1 MNTPAP
7 AALTRKDCLRIAVWL
22 GLGLL
27 LARGVF
33 GAAWEEYTLLAPFM
47 DMPCVPHGLE
57 VDDAG
62 VYPAFLWYGILLLF
76 LMLMEGGLR
85 LCAFCRQRGWC
96 RAVFGCKVAL
106 VGSALLLLGL
116 LPCIIIPCAHE
127 MLEKDNGSWN
137 ITFSGHALGALT
149 LWLYIAGSAVCC
161 LCLRWG
167 LLKEKDTEPEGAGS
181 SLFRLAW
188 LAFLL
193 TVGVPCMLLMLFFA
207 LTLLGGWAMLEGG
220 LAAAALL
227 HSPAVLPPVYKWG
240 YLLGSTLGTAGVVA
254 LLYSWRRCYG
264 QRWLRVLLGIPV
276 ALVSLAAAATA
287 LVALV
292 NALRLGLGFLSG
304 GGFTPLYL
312 AAVALHFTL
321 FATLLPWLWWR
332 K

>member
-1 MNTPAP
+1 MINTPP
-7 AALTRKDCLRIAVWL
+7 SLTRKDYLRAAVWL
-22 GLGLL
+22 LLGLL
-27 LARGVF
+27 LARGVM
-33 GAAWEEYTLLAPFM
+33 GAAWEEYLLLAPFF

-57 VDDAG
+57 VEDAG
-62 VYPAFLWYGILLLF
+62 VYPVFLWYGILLLF

-85 LCAFCRQRGWC
+85 LCGFCRQRGWC
-96 RAVFGCKVAL
+96 RATSVCRVVL
-106 VGSALLLLGL
+106 VGAALLLLVL

-149 LWLYIAGSAVCC
+149 LWLYIAGAAGCC
-161 LCLRWG
+161 LCIRWG
-167 LLKEKDTEPEGAGS
+167 LLKEGEAGTEGSGS
-181 SLFRLAW
+181 SLFSLAW

-193 TVGVPCMLLMLFFA
+193 TVGVPCMLLLLFFA
-207 LTLLGGWAMLEGG
+207 VTLLGGWAMLEGG

-227 HSPAVLPPVYKWG
+227 HTPDMLPSTYEWG

-264 QRWLRVLLGIPV
+264 RRWLRVLLSIPV
-276 ALVSLAAAATA
+276 LLVSPAAAATA

-292 NALRLGLGFLSG
+292 NALRLSLGLLSG

-312 AAVALHFTL
+312 AAVALHFIL